1 MPGLW
6 CLTHAAPSPEPR
18 GFRWASED
26 IGSPPPAAPSSA
38 ESPCPAGNT
47 LPRSSVHLTP
57 APSPGACGRQHLEP
71 TGTID
76 MRGPGRADCVVAI
89 GRPLGEVVTLQVLE
103 SSLNCSAGTSR
114 AT

>member
-1 MPGLW
+1 
-6 CLTHAAPSPEPR
+6 
-18 GFRWASED
+18 
-26 IGSPPPAAPSSA
+26 
-38 ESPCPAGNT
+38 
-47 LPRSSVHLTP
+47 
-57 APSPGACGRQHLEP
+57 
-71 TGTID
+71 